1 MAIDALERIY
11 LNWVHKEK
19 IIRTNL
25 WSSELSKLS
34 ANAFLA
40 QRVSSINA
48 IAELCEVT
56 GADINEVAYAI
67 GEDKRIGSKV
77 FKSRSR
83 LWRELFYQRYLKSCL
98 SFVNILD

>member
-1 MAIDALERIY
+1 MAIEALEKIY
-11 LNWVHKEK
+11 LNWVQKEK

-67 GEDKRIGSKV
+67 GEDRRIGPK
-77 FKSRSR
+77 F
-83 LWRELFYQRYLKSCL
+83 LKAGPGFGGSC
-98 SFVNILD
+98 FTKDI